1 MFVLGRVHDGGSNK
15 TDSLYP
21 GGVCN
26 VLDYVSKKFQQ
37 VTRSSFAAEL
47 RNQVEAAQV
56 GAFFS
61 AFMQENL
68 IPQLTAMR
76 LAGISDQG
84 EFYLRSIILGD
95 NDGVWR
101 AVTAENPR
109 TPTEPALTPHIRA
122 YREMLDTKQI
132 KAIGWVD
139 NRGMVADP

>member
-1 MFVLGRVHDGGSNK
+1 M
-15 TDSLYP
+15 
-21 GGVCN
+21 
-26 VLDYVSKKFQQ
+26 
-37 VTRSSFAAEL
+37 
-47 RNQVEAAQV
+47 EAARV

-101 AVTAENPR
+101 AVTAESPH
-109 TPTEPALTPHIRA
+109 TPTEPAFTPHARA
-122 YREMLDTKQI
+122 YREILDTKQI
-132 KAIGWVD
+132 KAIGWVA
-139 NRGMVADP
+139 NRDMVADPLTKGKTRRNNLNIMLNQGQWIVQNSTMQWPMKAQGPNSRSRL